1 MKALLVI
8 FSILLIL
15 LLARLWV
22 GTGSYPERWRT
33 QERTTIQKV
42 ANEKRQEQI
51 DKIQAE
57 LSDAKSGNDA
67 IEERARSELGMTK
80 KGETYFEVILSTE
93 EGKEIEKSKKNEWDS
108 NAKNST
114 KNANKNSANKNNNKV
129 ESND

>member
-42 ANEKRQEQI
+42 ANEKRQAQI

-80 KGETYFEVILSTE
+80 KGETYFEVILSAE
-93 EGKEIEKSKKNEWDS
+93 EGKETEKSKKNEWDS
-108 NAKNST
+108 NAKN
-114 KNANKNSANKNNNKV
+114 ANKNNNKV